1 MLGSEALKREKDGRC
16 REVLSTLLS
25 EQLEKNEE
33 LEQENFVLEE
43 EQRKLLSLL
52 QAKMEELRRMQEE
65 TIKYARNND
74 STLEVTQLT
83 PRGTLEEVEKEKL
96 NLMGK
101 IDFL

>member
-52 QAKMEELRRMQEE
+52 
-65 TIKYARNND
+65 
-74 STLEVTQLT
+74 
-83 PRGTLEEVEKEKL
+83 
-96 NLMGK
+96 
-101 IDFL
+101 